1 MSISTF
7 TLGGSSPIL
16 SAGKARWKP
25 QKGKYRISFVALPG
39 IENGTPDFNAS
50 APLFKGG
57 RRLYNKDVGYFLDNG
72 PEFQKFATEP
82 SKVAIGTVVVLWPVD
97 MTTGK
102 VDASRLARGE
112 YEVKTWTLSLDKY
125 KQLDTTN
132 SEFPLTKHDVL
143 ADVTDPVFHKM
154 SFSPARENLLLSVKE
169 KTPQIYNDLISVA
182 KDLFNRL
189 QDDIAQDL
197 TIDQIREKLAGK
209 NGGSPVSGMQNT
221 ASSFSN
227 VDDVLNSVLD
237 DI

>member
-7 TLGGSSPIL
+7 TLGGSAPIL
-16 SAGKARWKP
+16 SSGKSRWKP

-39 IENGTPDFNAS
+39 LENGTPDFNAQ

-82 SKVAIGTVVVLWPVD
+82 SKVAIATVIILWPTD
-97 MTTGK
+97 LSTGK
-102 VDASRLARGE
+102 VDANNIANG
-112 YEVKTWTLSLDKY
+112 YQVKTWTLSLEKY
-125 KQLDTTN
+125 KQLETAN

-143 ADVTDPVFHKM
+143 ADVTDPVYHKM
-154 SFSPARENLLLSVKE
+154 SFSPARENLLAGVKD
-169 KTPQIYNDLISVA
+169 KNPA
-182 KDLFNRL
+182 LFNDIISIARDLYARL

-209 NGGSPVSGMQNT
+209 NGGSVSPVAGMANT
-221 ASSFSN
+221 ASSFN
-227 VDDVLNSVLD
+227 ADDVLNDVLG

>member
-7 TLGGSSPIL
+7 TLGGSAPIL
-16 SAGKARWKP
+16 SSGKSRWKP

-39 IENGTPDFNAS
+39 LENGNPDFNAQ

-72 PEFQKFATEP
+72 PEFQKFASEP
-82 SKVAIGTVVVLWPVD
+82 SKIAIATVVILWPVD
-97 MTTGK
+97 NATGK
-102 VDASRLARGE
+102 VDANRLASGN
-112 YEVKTWTLSLDKY
+112 YEVKTWTLSLEKY
-125 KQLDTTN
+125 KQLETTN

-143 ADVTDPVFHKM
+143 ADVTDPTFHKM
-154 SFSPARENLLLSVKE
+154 SFSPARENLLASVKE
-169 KTPQIYNDLISVA
+169 KNPA
-182 KDLFNRL
+182 LFNDIISISRDLYARL

-209 NGGSPVSGMQNT
+209 NGGSPVAGLPNT

-227 VDDVLNSVLD
+227 VDDVLSGVLD
-237 DI
+237 DL